1 MNTNILMKRFAAIL
15 GSALMGM
22 MLANVSYATLEVAT
36 AEVEFASPISIAP
49 ANQLQFGV
57 LDVALNTQ
65 TIIIATDDGVS
76 GNGTGFILGGTRL
89 AADLTITATAGP
101 LLSILVNNILPGAGY
116 TLTAFICKYAAEAD
130 TACDVG
136 GYTATAVASGTL
148 KIGATL
154 TGDGSATAGNRD
166 GTFDVTVTYQ

>member
-1 MNTNILMKRFAAIL
+1 MNTDIWMKKFLAIL
-15 GSALMGM
+15 GSALMGL
-22 MLANVSYATLEVAT
+22 MLANVSYATLEVVT
-36 AEVEFASPISIAP
+36 AEVTFAGAISFTP
-49 ANQLQFGV
+49 VNQLQYGV
-57 LDVALNTQ
+57 IDEALNLE
-65 TIIIATDDGVS
+65 TIIIATDDGVT
-76 GNGTGFILGGTRL
+76 GTGLSLIIGGTRL

-101 LLSILVNNILPGAGY
+101 TLSILVNNILPGAGY

-136 GYTATAVASGTL
+136 GYTATAVAGGTL